1 MPKIKFLDL
10 IGLQKYHQGIKKFFL
25 NKKGDTMEG
34 KLRLTENINYGS
46 VLPETGLEGEIFFTP
61 FNGDF
66 PIDIS
71 APSLS
76 ENGTK
81 LENKYVKKGNVLQ
94 EIPDGSITNNKID
107 PALLE
112 QLSGLNTEKVWE
124 NANINSVFPEQTIT
138 LPRSLENNE
147 LLMILNEENAA
158 IYLSNSSPQAY
169 MYSHGF
175 ETLGARFSK
184 LTGDKVQ
191 FYAGYTGNYNKY
203 GSDATEDNS
212 RVKPQAMYIVTDKSS
227 GGITSLLL
235 KEINDALTSKGSKP
249 ITNVNELPKA
259 IADIPNLVGGN
270 IEKIWENASSTSGF
284 PAQTVIFDYSKYKWL
299 IVESKRYYDSDN
311 YRQSVL
317 VRPEN
322 GISFRNTF
330 TSGSNQQIITYY
342 RTGTIRSNGIDFSS
356 GWYATPTEDKEYI
369 QFCIPM
375 AIYGIKEPEPALTPK
390 PAGPQLLWEN
400 ASPNSEFPEQKT
412 EVIKNL
418 HDQDAIIIQYSGIE
432 DATTV
437 SRDIAAT
444 ATIFKGSHN
453 GGVQYNHVPLTG
465 AIEVVSRGAYV
476 YWDNSPFGTSEQDKI
491 FFDNGLIINGNTR
504 TTNNDMLK
512 PLRVLGI
519 KFS

>member
-1 MPKIKFLDL
+1 MAKIKKIKIKQADGQYSSPIPLGADAENVDIGNGQTLVDL
-10 IGLQKYHQGIKKFFL
+10 K
-25 NKKGDTMEG
+25 NKVDSHTHEASQVITADGDNVEE
-34 KLRLTENINYGS
+34 KLSKMIEAIQS
-46 VLPETGLEGEIFFTP
+46 
-61 FNGDF
+61 
-66 PIDIS
+66 
-71 APSLS
+71 
-76 ENGTK
+76 K
-81 LENKYVKKGNVLQ
+81 L
-94 EIPDGSITNNKID
+94 IMI
-107 PALLE
+107 
-112 QLSGLNTEKVWE
+112 KVWE

-369 QFCIPM
+369 QSCIPM
-375 AIYGIKEPEPALTPK
+375 AIYGIKEPEPVPAPK
-390 PAGPQLLWEN
+390 PAGPRLVWTN
-400 ASPNSEFPEQKT
+400 ASPNSSFPPQKVSIDLKDAKFVMVTFGYTTGESESAYTEIALMGKISAVSKTFSWSRFREFQ
-412 EVIKNL
+412 
-418 HDQDAIIIQYSGIE
+418 
-432 DATTV
+432 
-437 SRDIAAT
+437 
-444 ATIFKGSHN
+444 
-453 GGVQYNHVPLTG
+453 PLTDG
-465 AIEVVSRGAYV
+465 VVFQEGKYV
-476 YWDNSPFGTSEQDKI
+476 TALNADWIVDNST
-491 FFDNGLIINGNTR
+491 LI
-504 TTNNDMLK
+504 
-512 PLRVLGI
+512 PLEIDVI
-519 KFS
+519 